1 MFVRA
6 MTVKNEFAEISVLIP
21 GYSVEDLPTDLA
33 ENEAASLWNAVSCA
47 WHPKLL
53 VQSGALPIFR
63 QAESQYGYPGRRL
76 VLVPTPA
83 ESWMPHEWRSV
94 LRDQEHVILDGCSE
108 RGEWLS
114 AIETHVPSPVQDDPE
129 SISPP
134 TGGFVLVEDFLSLGT
149 VQLQLQLLSRRRHHF
164 VDPDLILLYRE
175 VRAAAEASWHGNETL
190 VRQHLAVC
198 FEHLRDIRE
207 KVYPQN
213 CCLVDICLPG
223 EADSSEVVLRAIA
236 EYSPLNLLISGREL
250 QQMGEGSPA
259 ALDQVRSG
267 CAEGHLCLL
276 TGHDAETRTGLGSM
290 ASLLND
296 LRRAATVL
304 ENAIGLTP
312 RHWARRRFGMV
323 ASLPMVLASRGF
335 QSAFHVALDDGLYPD
350 RERSQFEWQ
359 SPDGSTIAAASR
371 IPLAI
376 DSAAGFQRLADRYN
390 ESMQEDTVAA
400 LFLARLPELR
410 GPWLGDLRRSAAYA
424 PVLGEFVSIETL
436 CHMAEGS
443 RMAEAH
449 QHADYLSPAL
459 IQSSVLKTEYPVTGP
474 ASLRQWQQQLESL
487 RFLNAMARVIRAELA
502 SLQFE
507 ERLQA
512 VEVRLADL
520 EVLQT
525 DPNSVLPEKLPQIT
539 SAGQTITQELS
550 RISVD
555 LAEAIQH
562 RIPGVDSA
570 ARSLLLLNPLPFG
583 RIHAVTWPEG
593 WAGPCADSVIEARE
607 QSRSAERLLVRLPPG
622 GFVWLREATGS
633 ETAQPLTQAARREP
647 PLAEAYVLRNRH
659 FEVEISERTGG
670 IAAVRY
676 HGQRGNRLSQQGG
689 FRYERELTLPAD
701 ETGEIR
707 KASYAIPELVSHR
720 IAENGSVFAAIESTT
735 EFYSPLDRTRVGR
748 IRQTTRLDR
757 HRPRIEIE
765 IVIEDCA
772 IPVKGN
778 PWLAGWC
785 CRFAWDN
792 ESAAITRSV
801 LGQAAGFRLE
811 RIESPDYVEVVDGDR
826 RFVICADGRPWHR
839 KSGNRMLDS
848 LMMVEGEAATTFRFW
863 IDFDQPYPMR
873 TAEQMLTPII
883 ENRIAGRI
891 PSGVTT
897 SWILGLSAG
906 NVQLVQSF
914 YTCRRP
920 DAADELSI
928 LLCETEGSDVECL
941 VRTARKPSGAF
952 ATGPDRETRTML
964 QIQEDGIVVSMR
976 AWQLKEILL
985 VY

>member
-1 MFVRA
+1 

-33 ENEAASLWNAVSCA
+33 ENEAASLWNAISCA

-53 VQSGALPIFR
+53 VQCGALPIFR
-63 QAESQYGYPGRRL
+63 QAESQYGYPGRRV

-114 AIETHVPSPVQDDPE
+114 AIETDVPGPVEDNEDNPE
-129 SISPP
+129 STSAA
-134 TGGFVLVEDFLSLGT
+134 TEGFVLVEDFLALGT

-164 VDPDLILLYRE
+164 VDPDLILLHRE
-175 VRAAAEASWHGNETL
+175 VRAAAEASWQGNEAL

-213 CCLVDICLPG
+213 CFLVDICLPA
-223 EADSSEVVLRAIA
+223 EAESAEAVLHAIA

-250 QQMGEGSPA
+250 LQLGEGSPA
-259 ALDQVRSG
+259 ALDLVRTA
-267 CAEGHLCLL
+267 CAEQRLCLL

-296 LRRAATVL
+296 LRRTATVL
-304 ENAIGLTP
+304 QNAIGQTP

-323 ASLPMVLASRGF
+323 ASLPMVLAWRGF
-335 QSAFHVALDDGLYPD
+335 ESAFHVALDDGLYPD

-424 PVLGEFVSIETL
+424 PVLGEFVSMETL

-443 RMAEAH
+443 RMAEAN

-459 IQSSVLKTEYPVTGP
+459 IQSSVLKTEYPVSGP

-487 RFLNAMARVIRAELA
+487 RFLNAMVRVIRGELA
-502 SLQFE
+502 ALRIE
-507 ERLQA
+507 ERLNT
-512 VEVRLADL
+512 VETRLADL

-525 DPNSVLPEKLPQIT
+525 DTNSVLPEKLPQII
-539 SAGQTITQELS
+539 SGGQTITQELS
-550 RISVD
+550 QISVD
-555 LAEAIQH
+555 LSEAIRN
-562 RIPGVDSA
+562 RIPSHDSV
-570 ARSLLLLNPLPFG
+570 ARGLLLLNPLPFG

-593 WAGPCADSVIEARE
+593 WGRPSADSVIEASEKTRE
-607 QSRSAERLLVRLPPG
+607 AERLLVRLPPG

-633 ETAQPLTQAARREP
+633 ETPQPLTQTARREP
-647 PLAEAYVLRNRH
+647 LLAEPFILRNRH

-670 IAAVRY
+670 VAAVRY

-701 ETGEIR
+701 ETGEVR
-707 KASYAIPELVSHR
+707 KASYAIPELVSQR
-720 IAENGSVFAAIESTT
+720 ITENGSVFAAIEATT
-735 EFYSPLDRTRVGR
+735 EFYSPVDRSRVGR
-748 IRQTTRLDR
+748 IRQTTRVDR
-757 HRPRIEIE
+757 HRARIEVQIE
-765 IVIEDCA
+765 IQDCA

-792 ESAAITRSV
+792 ESAAITRGV

-848 LMMVEGEAATTFRFW
+848 LMMVEGEETTSFRFW
-863 IDFDQPYPMR
+863 IDFDQMYPLR
-873 TAEQMLTPII
+873 TTEQMLTPVI
-883 ENRIAGRI
+883 ETRTAGRT
-891 PSGVTT
+891 PAGVTT

-906 NVQLVQSF
+906 NVQLVQCC
-914 YTCRRP
+914 YTARRP
-920 DAADELSI
+920 EASDELSF

-952 ATGPDRETRTML
+952 AAGPDRATRISL
-964 QIQEDGIVVSMR
+964 QMRDDGIVVPMR

-985 VY
+985 EY